1 MQYPHRF
8 PRIATAFLA
17 GWLAHSATAAVI
29 GDPSGTGPSPGI
41 AETHAG
47 LPNHTIYR
55 PQRWPTTPVPV
66 YLWGNGGC
74 SNNGLAHA
82 AYLRQIASSGYFVI
96 ALGPPQQGGGPRA
109 AAPPAGAPP
118 AGAAP
123 PPRAGAGAGAPPRAG
138 AAGPPPGNDPTTPA
152 QLLEGL
158 DWATRENARADSE
171 LRGHLDLT
179 RVAVG
184 GHSCGGLQALAI
196 SHDPRINT
204 TLVLDSGIYIRPG
217 GRSGVAIDKTQL
229 TRLHA
234 PVFYLTGGPSDIAHE
249 NALDDFAKLERIPVF
264 LASLPVGH
272 GGTFSAPDGGD
283 WARVTTRWLDWQL
296 KRDADAGRDFAGAAC
311 RLCTDSRWTVM
322 QKNLPQP
329 AGAATPAAK

>member
-1 MQYPHRF
+1 MKNLHRV
-8 PRIATAFLA
+8 PRIAAALLT
-17 GWLAHSATAAVI
+17 GWESRT
-29 GDPSGTGPSPGI
+29 D
-41 AETHAG
+41 

-55 PQRWPTTPVPV
+55 PQRWPATPVPV

-74 SNNGLAHA
+74 SDNGLSHA
-82 AYLRQIASSGYFVI
+82 AYLRQIASNGYLVI
-96 ALGPPQQGGGPRA
+96 ALGAPRQQAPRA
-109 AAPPAGAPP
+109 SAPPAGA
-118 AGAAP
+118 GG
-123 PPRAGAGAGAPPRAG
+123 PPRAGAGAPPPGAAPAGAGAAPRAG
-138 AAGPPPGNDPTTPA
+138 AGGPPPGNDPTTPA

-158 DWATRENARADSE
+158 DWATRENARADSD

-196 SHDPRINT
+196 SHDPRIAT

-229 TRLHA
+229 LRLHG

-249 NALDDFAKLERIPVF
+249 NALDDFEKLQHVPVVM
-264 LASLPVGH
+264 ASLPVGH

-283 WARVTTRWLDWQL
+283 WARVTLRWLDWQL
-296 KRDADAGRDFAGAAC
+296 KRDAEASKEFVGPSC
-311 RLCTDSRWTVM
+311 RLCTDTRWTVK
-322 QKNLPQP
+322 QKNLPQTTGP
-329 AGAATPAAK
+329 AATAGK